1 MIAMRKTVAFFL
13 VLSFILSV
21 PLMVFAQGD
30 AKAKLKAIKPK
41 DFPTQ
46 PIEFVVVYAPGGS
59 ADLAARILAK
69 YVEKY
74 IENRCVVVNKTGGGG
89 LIGHTYLATQAKND
103 GYTVGV
109 LTHSYMTDEILKA
122 KGKWSYR
129 NLDAIGYMHVDNC
142 TWIINTAGALKD
154 RSIKDVIAMAKQDPG
169 KIKVAIVP
177 EMTFEFLAENV
188 EMSTGA
194 KFIHVPFQGAGP
206 SNVALLGGHVDI
218 STSFYAEYKSQ
229 LEAGKVKV
237 LAVSGMKRL
246 AYLPDVLT
254 FNEALGVKDI
264 LWSTWRF
271 VFVPKG
277 TPADRSRYL
286 EAAVD
291 AALHDP
297 ECIKELD
304 GMGIKVGEKYMTAK
318 ESQEEVGRLYETFKD
333 FFTKTGRI
341 SK

>member
-1 MIAMRKTVAFFL
+1 MKKGVVLFL
-13 VLSFILSV
+13 VLLAILSI
-21 PLMVFAQGD
+21 PLMAFGQGD
-30 AKAKLKAIKPK
+30 AKAKLKGLKPK

-46 PIEFVVVYAPGGS
+46 PIEFVLVYAPGGS

-69 YVEKY
+69 HVEKY
-74 IENRCVVVNKTGGGG
+74 IESRCIVVNKTGGGG

-122 KGKWSYR
+122 RGKWSYR
-129 NLDAIGYMHVDNC
+129 NLEAIGYVHLDNC
-142 TWIINTAGALKD
+142 TWIVTTTGPLKD
-154 RSIKDVIAMAKQDPG
+154 KSIKDVVAMAKQEPG
-169 KIKVAIVP
+169 KIKLAIVP

-188 EMSTGA
+188 EMATGT
-194 KFIHVPFQGAGP
+194 KFVHVPFQGAGP
-206 SNVALLGGHVDI
+206 GNVALLGGHVDI
-218 STSFYAEYKSQ
+218 ATSFYAEYKSH

-237 LAVSGMKRL
+237 LAVSGTKRS
-246 AYLPDVLT
+246 AYLPNIPT

-264 LWSTWRF
+264 IWSTWRF

-291 AALHDP
+291 AALRDP
-297 ECIKELD
+297 ECIKEF
-304 GMGIKVGEKYMTAK
+304 GNMGIKVGERYMTAK
-318 ESQEEVGRLYETFKD
+318 ESQEEVDRLYETFKD

>member
-1 MIAMRKTVAFFL
+1 MRKSVVLFL
-13 VLSFILSV
+13 VLFAILSL
-21 PLMVFAQGD
+21 PFMAFGQGD
-30 AKAKLKAIKPK
+30 AKAKLKVLKPK
-41 DFPTQ
+41 DFPAQ

-69 YVEKY
+69 HVEKY
-74 IENRCVVVNKTGGGG
+74 IENRCIVVNKTGGGG

-129 NLDAIGYMHVDNC
+129 NMEAIGYVHLDNC
-142 TWIINTAGALKD
+142 TWIVTTTGPMKD
-154 RSIKDVIAMAKQDPG
+154 KSIKDVIAMAKQEPG
-169 KIKVAIVP
+169 KIKLAIVP

-188 EMSTGA
+188 EMATGA
-194 KFIHVPFQGAGP
+194 KFVRVPFQGAGP
-206 SNVALLGGHVDI
+206 GNVALLGGHVDI
-218 STSFYAEYKSQ
+218 ATSFYAEYKSH

-237 LAVSGMKRL
+237 LAVSGTKRS
-246 AYLPDVLT
+246 AYLPEIPT

-264 LWSTWRF
+264 IWSTWRF

-277 TPADRSRYL
+277 TPADRVRYL

-291 AALHDP
+291 AALRDP
-297 ECIKELD
+297 EAVKEFD
-304 GMGIKVGEKYMTAK
+304 NMGIKVGERYMTAK
-318 ESQEEVGRLYETFKD
+318 EGQEEVDRLHETFKD
-333 FFTKTGRI
+333 FFAKTGRI
-341 SK
+341 SR